1 MMAVSLVVG
10 TEAIRNEVG
19 WQGKPGEVLIKS
31 YFASDLVTIPRCS
44 PWLSP
49 VRGYEQLAVT

>member
-1 MMAVSLVVG
+1 MKWVG
-10 TEAIRNEVG
+10 KE
-19 WQGKPGEVLIKS
+19 KPGEVFIKS

>member
-1 MMAVSLVVG
+1 MKWVG
-10 TEAIRNEVG
+10 KE
-19 WQGKPGEVLIKS
+19 KPGEVLIKS
-31 YFASDLVTIPRCS
+31 YFASDLVTIPRFS